1 MVTFSL
7 KEIDEAIVLA
17 VSLTSRR
24 VYRVLS
30 TPCAL
35 FSRDL
40 NIYKTTEY
48 GFVVRTMF
56 VRDVVHRSR
65 DFLSRNLWNRK
76 NRKRTV
82 AQFTDIIRFNEK
94 RTHRSSSIDLKYF
107 VKARSNPFRRFAR

>member
-30 TPCAL
+30 TPYAL

-56 VRDVVHRSR
+56 VRDGGSS
-65 DFLSRNLWNRK
+65 L
-76 NRKRTV
+76 
-82 AQFTDIIRFNEK
+82 ARFSLAKPLE
-94 RTHRSSSIDLKYF
+94 SQE
-107 VKARSNPFRRFAR
+107 P

>member
-1 MVTFSL
+1 MVTL
-7 KEIDEAIVLA
+7 LLIEIDETIVLA

-30 TPCAL
+30 TPRAS

-40 NIYKTTEY
+40 NIYKTAEY
-48 GFVVRTMF
+48 GFVVRNMF
-56 VRDVVHRSR
+56 VRDVVHRWR

-82 AQFTDIIRFNEK
+82 AQSTDIIRFDGK
-94 RTHRSSSIDLKYF
+94 RTHRDSMLSIIVHRF
-107 VKARSNPFRRFAR
+107 EIFRESTL

>member
-30 TPCAL
+30 TPYAL